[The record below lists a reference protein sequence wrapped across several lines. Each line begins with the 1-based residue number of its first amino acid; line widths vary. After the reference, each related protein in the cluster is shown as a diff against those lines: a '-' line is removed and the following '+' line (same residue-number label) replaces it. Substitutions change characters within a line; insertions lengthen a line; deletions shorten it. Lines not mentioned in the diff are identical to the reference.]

1 MSDTRTTQE
10 IRDALLAAALEHVVF
25 DGWGPA
31 TFTAACLD
39 ANVDPGLAES
49 IFPRRHVDLAVAF
62 HKLGDAAMVERMKS
76 EDMSGM
82 RFRDKVAFAVRARL
96 EAVPDKEVVRRGSS
110 LFALPQYGPDG
121 AKLVWETAD
130 LIWTTLGDTS
140 DDINWYTKRASLSAV
155 YGSTVLY
162 WLGDQSEGHAETWGF
177 LDRRID
183 NVMKIEE
190 IKAAARKNPLL
201 KAAFAGP
208 NWVLSQVKAPT
219 RGTRPDL
226 PGSITPK

>member
-10 IRDALLAAALEHVVF
+10 IRDALLAAALSHVAF

-31 TFTAACLD
+31 TFIAACED
-39 ANVDPGLAES
+39 ANVDPGLAET

-62 HKLGDAAMVERMKS
+62 HKLGDAAMVMRIES
-76 EDMSGM
+76 EDLSAMK
-82 RFRDKVAFAVRARL
+82 FREKVAFAVRARL
-96 EAVPDKEVVRRGSS
+96 EVTPDKEAVRRGSS
-110 LFALPQYGPDG
+110 LFALPQNGPDG

-140 DDINWYTKRASLSAV
+140 DDINWYTKRATLSAV

-162 WLGDQSEGHAETWGF
+162 WLGDQSEENTATWEF
-177 LDRRID
+177 LDRRISD
-183 NVMKIEE
+183 VMKIEE

-208 NWVLSQVKAPT
+208 NWVLGQVKAPRNET
-219 RGTRPDL
+219 RSDL
-226 PGSITPK
+226 PGSINPK